1 MSYLDFELEIGL
13 SNNQQSYPVAVLHS
27 PAGEARE
34 TIDLSFETIEKD
46 LHSLHNVLSSNTRRQ
61 KNDLSKQVLVKRLG
75 KTLFTQLF
83 KGEIGHLYY
92 ESLHE
97 AEFEKKGLRIRLRIL
112 PPELV
117 AIPWEYLYDV
127 RGRYLSLSPDTPLVR
142 YLELPR
148 SGDRPLAVTPPLRIL
163 GMIASPIDLP
173 PLDIEE
179 EKAQLEKALEK
190 LDAQGLIE
198 ITWLEGQ
205 SWRALQRAMRR
216 EKWHIFHFIGH
227 GGFDNERNEGYLAL
241 PNERGRTEPFYAS
254 KLASLLSACST
265 LRLALL
271 NACEGAR
278 GNHQSLFSS
287 SAATLVRGGIPAVLA
302 MQNSITDQAAIEF
315 ARTFYEALADQLPVD
330 GAVTEARRAIS
341 FSSSHTIEWGTPV
354 LYMRSLDG
362 KLFRIRNQEQSSRS
376 NDDKHISVP
385 TIEPL
390 QSLPQSQ
397 LDKLLS
403 KLTNAISGSDLDR
416 IIELAEQILK
426 LQPHHKQVQHKLT
439 SAYRSRGM
447 RFHKLKQY
455 QKALIDYN
463 RVIKLDPSVI
473 NCYYLRAQI
482 YKRLNRKD
490 EAQQDIEKAAERGHS
505 AAKKELLADKPYESA
520 LLAWQENRIDEAVY
534 AFKQAILLNR
544 SHLDAYHNLGAL
556 LEMSGQHD
564 LAERVLMDALKIDDK
579 HAKSYFRLGL
589 VYNSSGQNEKAIKML
604 QRYLDFALPDEQ
616 TQKAQVKTLL
626 QSLLQEKSNYNST

>member
-13 SNNQQSYPVAVLHS
+13 SDDQQHYPVAVLHS

-34 TIDLSFETIEKD
+34 TIDLSLKTIEPY
-46 LHSLHNVLSSNTRRQ
+46 LHSLYHTLSSNTMRQ
-61 KNDLSKQVLVKRLG
+61 AADSSKQVMVEELG
-75 KTLFTQLF
+75 KVLFTRLF

-117 AIPWEYLYDV
+117 SIPWEYLYDV

-163 GMIASPIDLP
+163 GMIASPLDLP
-173 PLDIEE
+173 PLDVEQ

-227 GGFDNERNEGYLAL
+227 GGFDDEKNEGYLAL
-241 PNERGRTEPFYAS
+241 PNERGRTAPFYAS

-278 GNHQSLFSS
+278 GSHQSLFSS

-302 MQNSITDQAAIEF
+302 MQNSITDKAAIEL

-362 KLFRIRNQEQSSRS
+362 KLFRIRNRETQSVSDANYNQDFSRF
-376 NDDKHISVP
+376 NTPAV
-385 TIEPL
+385 
-390 QSLPQSQ
+390 LPPPRNRLDQ
-397 LDKLLS
+397 LLT
-403 KLTNAISGSDLDR
+403 KLTDAISGSNLDL
-416 IIELAEQILK
+416 IIGLAEQILT
-426 LQPHHKQVQHKLT
+426 LQPGHQQVQSKLIA
-439 SAYRSRGM
+439 AYRSRGM

-455 QKALIDYN
+455 EKAVTDYN
-463 RVIKLDPSVI
+463 RVIELDSTVI
-473 NCYYLRAQI
+473 NCYYLRAQS
-482 YKRLNRKD
+482 YKRLNKK
-490 EAQQDIEKAAERGHS
+490 EAAQQDIEKAAQLGHT
-505 AAKKELLADKPYESA
+505 AAKKELSAGQPYQRA
-520 LLAWQENRIDEAVY
+520 LLAWQENRVDEAIE
-534 AFKQAILLNR
+534 AFKQAIRLNL
-544 SHLDAYHNLGAL
+544 SHLDAYYNLGVL

-564 LAERVLMDALKIDDK
+564 FAERVLKEALKIDHK
-579 HAKSYFRLGL
+579 HANSYFGLGL
-589 VYNSSGQNEKAIKML
+589 IYNSSGQSEKAIKML
-604 QRYLDFALPDEQ
+604 QHYLDYSSPDEQ
-616 TQKAQVKTLL
+616 MQKAQVKMLL
-626 QSLLQEKSNYNST
+626 QSLLEETK

>member
-13 SNNQQSYPVAVLHS
+13 SDDQQRYPVAVLHS

-34 TIDLSFETIEKD
+34 TIDLSSKMVEPYRNGLHNA
-46 LHSLHNVLSSNTRRQ
+46 LHSNTTHHATS
-61 KNDLSKQVLVKRLG
+61 LSKQKLVEEFG
-75 KTLFTQLF
+75 KMLFTQLF

-117 AIPWEYLYDV
+117 AIPWEYLYDL

-148 SGDRPLAVTPPLRIL
+148 SGDRPLAVNPPLRIL
-163 GMIASPIDLP
+163 GMVASPLDLP
-173 PLDIEE
+173 PLDVEQ

-190 LDAQGLIE
+190 LQAQGLIE
-198 ITWLEGQ
+198 LTWLEGQ
-205 SWRALQRAMRR
+205 SWRALQRAMRQ

-227 GGFDNERNEGYLAL
+227 GGFDHERNEGYLAL
-241 PNERGRTEPFYAS
+241 PNERSRTEPFYAS

-278 GNHQSLFSS
+278 GSHQSLFSS

-302 MQNSITDQAAIEF
+302 MQNSITDKAAIEF

-362 KLFRIRNQEQSSRS
+362 KLFRIRNQDAESA
-376 NDDKHISVP
+376 
-385 TIEPL
+385 
-390 QSLPQSQ
+390 SLPASRHQKMPTMQRQPTAALPPINPLDQ
-397 LDKLLS
+397 LLT
-403 KLTNAISGSDLDR
+403 KLTEAIAGSNLDHM
-416 IIELAEQILK
+416 IELAEQILIQ
-426 LQPHHKQVQHKLT
+426 QPRDKQVQLKLIA
-439 SAYRSRGM
+439 AYRSRGIK
-447 RFHKLKQY
+447 FHKFKQY
-455 QKALIDYN
+455 EKAVADYN
-463 RVIKLDPSVI
+463 RVIELDPTTV
-473 NCYYLRAQI
+473 NCYYLRAQS
-482 YKRLNRKD
+482 YKRLKQK
-490 EAQQDIEKAAERGHS
+490 EAAQQDIEKAAQLGHS
-505 AAKKELLADKPYESA
+505 AAKKELLANQPYQSA
-520 LLAWQENRIDEAVY
+520 LLAWQQNRLDEAIE
-534 AFKQAILLNR
+534 AFKQAIRLNR
-544 SHLDAYHNLGAL
+544 FHLDAYHNLGAL
-556 LEMSGQHD
+556 FEINGQHD
-564 LAERVLMDALKIDDK
+564 MAERALKHALKIDHK
-579 HAKSYFRLGL
+579 HANSYLNLAFL
-589 VYNSSGQNEKAIKML
+589 YNSKGKDDKAIKML
-604 QRYLDFALPDEQ
+604 QHYFDYSSPEEQ
-616 TQKAQVKTLL
+616 TQKAQAKMLL
-626 QSLLQEKSNYNST
+626 QSLLEERQ